1 MSIIN
6 DRIKDLNVIAGV
18 NELTNETAAT
28 CSGGTGPDVV
38 LYSKKNLQGRSLK
51 VFVAIPDLRRYNFNN
66 ITSSFKVINGKW
78 NLYTKFNFKGSSTGF
93 LGKGAYNL
101 FGSLDNAVSSIKAR

>member
-6 DRIKDLNVIAGV
+6 NQTKDLNAIAGV

-38 LYSKKNLQGRSLK
+38 LYSGKNLTGRTLK
-51 VFVAIPDLRRYNFNN
+51 VNNPIKDLRRYHFNN
-66 ITSSFKVINGKW
+66 ITSSFRVNRGKW
-78 NLYTKFNFKGSSTGF
+78 NLYTGFHFKGYSTGF

-101 FGSLDNAVSSIKAR
+101 LGRLNNAVSSINAR